1 MTVPIS
7 RHARHRAE
15 GPARTFLSGRS
26 SQKSAGK
33 TIGRGALGVVT
44 AGLAFGLV
52 APAASASTEAT
63 PPPSHGVATSSATT
77 STSEGATYTVEAGD
91 TVAQIAASHD
101 SSVSAILAANDI
113 GAGGLIFPGEDLTIP
128 DASASSAD
136 SGGAS
141 AGGTAESARQPAASS
156 SSGSSNEIL
165 DVARQYV
172 GTPYEWAGD
181 TPAGFD
187 CSGFTQ
193 YVYDQVGIDIP
204 RTSSAQAAAGEPV
217 SEAAAEPGDLV
228 WWPGHVG
235 IYTGDDTYIAA
246 RNPGTPLYES
256 KIWNENAQ
264 FFRVS

>member
-1 MTVPIS
+1 MTVHIS

-15 GPARTFLSGRS
+15 GPATTFLSGRS

-33 TIGRGALGVVT
+33 AIGRGALGVVT

-63 PPPSHGVATSSATT
+63 PPPSHGVASGSAST
-77 STSEGATYTVEAGD
+77 STSDGATYTVEAGD

-113 GAGGLIFPGEDLTIP
+113 GASGLIFPGEDLTIP
-128 DASASSAD
+128 DASASTAD
-136 SGGAS
+136 SSGAS
-141 AGGTAESARQPAASS
+141 AGGTAESAEQPATSS
-156 SSGSSNEIL
+156 SSGSSNAIV
-165 DVARQYV
+165 DIARQYE
-172 GTPYEWAGD
+172 GTPYEWGGS

-193 YVYDQVGIDIP
+193 YVYDQVGIDMP

-217 SEAAAEPGDLV
+217 SESAAEPGDLV

-235 IYTGDDTYIAA
+235 IYTGDGKYIAA
-246 RNPGTPLYES
+246 RNSGTPLYES
-256 KIWNENAQ
+256 EIWNDSAQ